1 MKSFVELF
9 VISFRLVIK
18 LFQSSPVLLSDKLI
32 IIRLPTSFLPFKFS
46 IRGCIL
52 CKVVFEGGVRFMD
65 LLRLVDGIGAKMLSK
80 ELQDLEINLLIKRTV
95 LNTRP
100 ITVEYE
106 LTPHGRTLK
115 NVINEIHL
123 WGVLHRKKIIEQ

>member
-1 MKSFVELF
+1 MEK
-9 VISFRLVIK
+9 
-18 LFQSSPVLLSDKLI
+18 
-32 IIRLPTSFLPFKFS
+32 
-46 IRGCIL
+46 
-52 CKVVFEGGVRFMD
+52 KVVETHVECSREFMAIKDAIEILGGKWKIQIIATLISSEGGVRFMD
-65 LLRLVDGIGAKMLSK
+65 LLRLVDGIGSKMLSK

-106 LTPHGRTLK
+106 LTPHGKTLK